1 MEKEPEEST
10 RRKGKPSSW
19 KDNIYNQFHVTFK
32 KKKFHV
38 IKETW
43 ELKVKKKRKSTPI
56 ANNEGKKMD
65 IIFYNKYYRIFVM
78 QGHFS

>member
-32 KKKFHV
+32 KKK
-38 IKETW
+38 IPCYKR
-43 ELKVKKKRKSTPI
+43 ELKVKEKRKSTPI
-56 ANNEGKKMD
+56 ANNVGKKMD

-78 QGHFS
+78 QA